1 MRRTLLA
8 VLMISFMAGIVL
20 YAQEGFVRVP
30 EPEAKKAI
38 ATRVEPEY
46 PAMAKQM
53 RVAGRVQVDAYIDTD
68 GSIQK
73 VQPLNGNM
81 LLSSA
86 AANAVKRWKFSPIM
100 ANGKPCK
107 AVTTLTFD
115 FKL

>member
-1 MRRTLLA
+1 M
-8 VLMISFMAGIVL
+8 VSFMAGVVL
-20 YAQEGFVRVP
+20 HAQDGFVRVT

-38 ATRVEPEY
+38 VSKVEPEY

-53 RVAGRVQVDAYIDTD
+53 RVTGRVQVDVFVAAD
-68 GSIQK
+68 GSVDK
-73 VQPLNGNM
+73 VQALNGNM
-81 LLSSA
+81 LLSNA
-86 AANAVKRWKFSPIM
+86 AVNAVKHWKFSPIT